1 MNGKISTNQNA
12 SNPAAKLSIEINMYP
27 AKNEKRNANNLTGSN
42 GIEISKRRRDIMTI
56 GKVLA
61 IM

>member
-1 MNGKISTNQNA
+1 
-12 SNPAAKLSIEINMYP
+12 MYP
-27 AKNEKRNANNLTGSN
+27 AKNEKRNANNLKGSN
-42 GIEISKRRRDIMTI
+42 GIEISKRRRDMMTI